1 MRRYPAQTSALAT
14 TEQISSTNIF
24 RGARGLS
31 QPLVD
36 DIESY
41 WSPAEKV
48 QAMGHACSLHQR
60 LARYGSPG
68 MDALIAVTGADKLM
82 ILSDVYGHATR
93 LQGRAKRPYFTGL
106 SRSHF

>member
-1 MRRYPAQTSALAT
+1 
-14 TEQISSTNIF
+14 
-24 RGARGLS
+24 
-31 QPLVD
+31 
-36 DIESY
+36 
-41 WSPAEKV
+41 
-48 QAMGHACSLHQR
+48 
-60 LARYGSPG
+60 